1 MELWAGGKMIKKRDV
16 IFFLAIGAVCAVLF
30 LTSRIF
36 KVTGDSVQIYKEGKL
51 YAEISLNK
59 DQEIDID
66 GKIIVKI
73 KDGKAFMYYADCPDK
88 LCIKQGKISDNS
100 RDIVC
105 LPNKVSVRVGKKSET
120 DAVAK

>member
-51 YAEISLNK
+51 
-59 DQEIDID
+59 
-66 GKIIVKI
+66 
-73 KDGKAFMYYADCPDK
+73 
-88 LCIKQGKISDNS
+88 
-100 RDIVC
+100 
-105 LPNKVSVRVGKKSET
+105 
-120 DAVAK
+120 